1 MRPTFEPGEPY
12 NYMFLLSPQEARKLA
27 RLLQKTKRELEKKI
41 EKYRDIMDG
50 GEATDRQQ
58 SILFNSEEVLE
69 VVEQFIRMVLLEEDE
84 AD

>member
-12 NYMFLLSPQEARKLA
+12 SYMFLLSPPEAKTLA
-27 RLLQKTKRELEKKI
+27 GLLQKTRRELEKKI

-58 SILFNSEEVLE
+58 SIFFDSEEQLE
-69 VVEQFIRMVLLEEDE
+69 VVERFIRMVLSKED
-84 AD
+84 

>member
-12 NYMFLLSPQEARKLA
+12 NYMFLLSPPEAKKLA
-27 RLLQKTKRELEKKI
+27 GLLQKTRRELEKKI

-58 SILFNSEEVLE
+58 SIFFDSEEDLE
-69 VVEQFIRMVLLEEDE
+69 VVERFIRMVSSKED
-84 AD
+84 